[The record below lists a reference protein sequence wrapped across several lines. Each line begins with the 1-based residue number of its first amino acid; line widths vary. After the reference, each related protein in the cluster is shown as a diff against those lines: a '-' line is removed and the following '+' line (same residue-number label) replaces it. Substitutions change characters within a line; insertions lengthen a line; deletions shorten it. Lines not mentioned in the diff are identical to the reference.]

1 MNLKKIIM
9 IGGIAAVLGG
19 GAYGALMFLGGDGSV
34 TDNDDGDEPEKK
46 PDPPPKKDEKPKEAP
61 KAGGHGAP
69 APAAED
75 DGEPVVAKQV
85 HIVNMPG
92 GKGGFLRC
100 GLSLIVRDPDLGK
113 QLASDKPTPES
124 EEAKAIVL
132 GMLRQLN
139 PEDMNSQ
146 DAQDVLRLDIVQK
159 LNDRYGGTP
168 ASDKTLPPRV
178 KEPIKDVQIPEWAVQ
193 RN

>member
-1 MNLKKIIM
+1 MKRHLWHILTAVILPTSLLLTPACNLFSSSS
-9 IGGIAAVLGG
+9 AE
-19 GAYGALMFLGGDGSV
+19 DG
-34 TDNDDGDEPEKK
+34 DDGDEPE
-46 PDPPPKKDEKPKEAP
+46 EKPKEAP
-61 KAGGHGAP
+61 KKEEKPKEAAKAGAHGTA

-100 GLSLIVRDPDLGK
+100 QFSLMVRDADLGK
-113 QLASDKPTPES
+113 QLTSDKPTAES

-132 GMLRQLN
+132 GILRQLT
-139 PEDMNSQ
+139 PEDMNNA
-146 DAQDVLRLDIVQK
+146 DAQDVLKLDIIQK

-178 KEPIKDVQIPEWAVQ
+178 KEPIKDVFITEWAVQ

>member
-9 IGGIAAVLGG
+9 IGGIAAVLGA
-19 GAYGALMFLGGDGSV
+19 GAYFGAPMFMGGEGSAEA
-34 TDNDDGDEPEKK
+34 DDEDELEEK
-46 PDPPPKKDEKPKEAP
+46 PAPPPKKEKEEKPKEAA
-61 KAGGHGAP
+61 KGAP

-100 GLSLIVRDPDLGK
+100 QFSLMVRDPDLGK
-113 QLASDKPTPES
+113 QLTSDKPTAES

-132 GMLRQLN
+132 AILRQLT
-139 PEDMNSQ
+139 PEDMNNA
-146 DAQDVLRLDIVQK
+146 DAQDVLKLDIIQK

-168 ASDKTLPPRV
+168 ASDKTLPPRA
-178 KEPIKDVQIPEWAVQ
+178 KEPIKDVFITEWAIQ